1 MRKILTLLAVALCI
15 FGASAQQKK
24 ADKQTAQW
32 RYEIQPV
39 IGEAAQGSALVR
51 VWTYSK
57 SNKVAVSQ
65 AAKNAVHGIMFMGY
79 PASNDGTRIV
89 GREPIIADP
98 AIEEANAEYFEQFF
112 KEGGAYQRYVSFVN
126 NGVPDQ
132 ILKVNKEYKIGI
144 TVVVL
149 VDQLRERL
157 EADGIIATTATVQ
170 GKMPTVM
177 IVPSKVYCNNH
188 KCLKTYNNQ
197 GVTEYIADY
206 DKALLDNELNQAITA
221 LNARLTSRG
230 FEVKNLSSALATLKT
245 EKAENAVMM
254 SIEGGASVAETPIDV
269 LRRVAQADIWIE
281 INWTEN
287 VIKGGSEKTLTF
299 SMSAIDAYTDFVVGG
314 IPPTTSHNSYSSNFN
329 IPLMIESAIQGQF
342 DPFCNTMVDYFKTL
356 AAKGRAIKIR
366 VLCWDDWDG
375 NLMEEYDGDEL
386 NEIIEDWLADNTVKG
401 KFGAPSISPSGKMMT
416 IEQVRMPLT
425 DNKGRDNDPRRWAR
439 GLRTKLK
446 DDYSIPANISTKGLG
461 ELLIVVGSK

>member
-1 MRKILTLLAVALCI
+1 MRKILTLLAVVLCI

-39 IGEAAQGSALVR
+39 VGEAAQGTALVR
-51 VWTYSK
+51 IWTYSK
-57 SNKVAVSQ
+57 SNKVAISQ

-89 GREPIIADP
+89 GREPLIADP
-98 AIEEANAEYFEQFF
+98 TIEEMKASYFEEFF
-112 KEGGAYQRYVSFVN
+112 KEGGSFQRYVSFVN

-157 EADGIIATTATVQ
+157 EKDGVLEETTNVQ

-177 IVPSKVYCNNH
+177 VVPSKVYCNNH
-188 KCLKTYNNQ
+188 NCMKTINNQ
-197 GVTEYIADY
+197 GVTEYIQDF
-206 DKALLDNELNQAITA
+206 DKALLDNQLNQAITA
-221 LNARLTSRG
+221 LNARLNSRG
-230 FEVKNLSSALATLKT
+230 FEVKNLSSALSTLKT
-245 EKAENAVMM
+245 EKAENMVLT

-287 VIKGGSEKTLTF
+287 AIKGGSEKTLTF
-299 SMSAIDAYTDFVVGG
+299 SLSAIDAYTDFVVGG
-314 IPPTTSHNSYSSNFN
+314 IPPTTSHNAFSSNFN
-329 IPLMIESAIQGQF
+329 IALMIESAIQGQF

-356 AAKGRAIKIR
+356 AAKGRAIKVR

-375 NLMEEYDGDEL
+375 SLMEEYDGDEL
-386 NEIIEDWLADNTVKG
+386 NEIIEDWLSDNTVKG
-401 KFGAPSISPSGKMMT
+401 KFGAPSLSPSGKVMT

-425 DNKGRDNDPRRWAR
+425 DNKGRHYDPRRWAR
-439 GLRTKLK
+439 GLRTNLK
-446 DDYSIPANISTKGLG
+446 NDYSIPANISTKGLG
-461 ELLIVVGSK
+461 ELLIVIGSK

>member
-1 MRKILTLLAVALCI
+1 MRKILTLLAVMLCI

-39 IGEAAQGSALVR
+39 VGEAAQGTALVR
-51 VWTYSK
+51 IWTYSK
-57 SNKVAVSQ
+57 SNKVAISQ

-79 PASNDGTRIV
+79 PA
-89 GREPIIADP
+89 
-98 AIEEANAEYFEQFF
+98 
-112 KEGGAYQRYVSFVN
+112 VSFVN

-149 VDQLRERL
+149 IDQLRERL
-157 EADGIIATTATVQ
+157 EKDGILEETTNVQ

-188 KCLKTYNNQ
+188 KCMKTYNNQ
-197 GVTEYIADY
+197 GVTEYIQDF
-206 DKALLDNELNQAITA
+206 DKALLNNELNQAITA
-221 LNARLTSRG
+221 LNARLNSRG
-230 FEVKNLSSALATLKT
+230 FEVKNLGSALATLKT
-245 EKAENAVMM
+245 ESAENAVMT
-254 SIEGGASVAETPIDV
+254 SIEGGASIAETPIDV

-287 VIKGGSEKTLTF
+287 VLKGGSEKTLTF
-299 SMSAIDAYTDFVVGG
+299 S
-314 IPPTTSHNSYSSNFN
+314 PPTTSHNSFSSSFN
-329 IPLMIESAIQGQF
+329 IALAIESAIQGQF
-342 DPFCNTMVDYFKTL
+342 DPFCNTMVDYFKGL
-356 AAKGRAIKIR
+356 AAKGRAIKVR

-386 NEIIEDWLADNTVKG
+386 NEIIEDWLSDNTVKG
-401 KFGAPSISPSGKMMT
+401 KFGAPNISPSGKSMT
-416 IEQVRMPLT
+416 IEQVRMPLM

-461 ELLIVVGSK
+461 ELLIVIGSK